1 MLTSPFQTEQP
12 VNVRFFTHVWMISLR
27 VDFELR
33 ALCCFSVW
41 EGRGRFFFFCC
52 FFPLLG
58 EGRGGGQGQ

>member
-41 EGRGRFFFFCC
+41 EGRGRFFF
-52 FFPLLG
+52 LLLLPVAG
-58 EGRGGGQGQ
+58 GGGQGQ